1 VDAGAGRR
9 ARAGNNRGESVFE
22 RRLPPAPNFLSKSV
36 IMNVRLAAAAALAV
50 VFSAQPARAQAVAD
64 SVAAAN
70 VRTQAISV
78 LPLHVMFGFYAG
90 DYERAVN
97 PTTTLGAGGSYYE
110 AGDGDNRFQYASAE
124 AKLRY
129 YPSADVLSGLSFGL
143 TAGPTWV
150 SADDDFDGVS
160 SSATALGIGFEIA
173 RSHLMGV
180 DRRFYYGYGG
190 GLKRLFIVNGEAEG
204 SETTLP
210 TLRLSVGYAF

>member
-1 VDAGAGRR
+1 
-9 ARAGNNRGESVFE
+9 
-22 RRLPPAPNFLSKSV
+22 
-36 IMNVRLAAAAALAV
+36 MNVRLIAAAALACT
-50 VFSAQPARAQAVAD
+50 FAAMPARAQAVD
-64 SVAAAN
+64 SAAAN
-70 VRTQAISV
+70 LRTQAISV
-78 LPLHVMFGFYAG
+78 LPLHAAFGFYAG
-90 DYERAVN
+90 DYERAMN

-110 AGDGDNRFQYASAE
+110 AGDGDDRFQYASAE

-150 SADDDFDGVS
+150 TADDDFDGTS

-180 DRRFYYGYGG
+180 DRRFYYAYGG

-210 TLRLSVGYAF
+210 TARLSVGYAF